1 MKCKNLICLAL
12 VFLIVFSVFAAV
24 AHFINAQTQTAPI
37 ISIVPKGEQGAT
49 SITIIPA
56 QSVGSNFYVN
66 VRVDNYADVN
76 LGSTGAQNGVSGASY
91 VVTWNPAVL
100 EFVNYTDGAWL
111 PDQSN
116 PGDLSNYVADGN
128 LTIGQIAFDTTNP
141 FATADSSAGSVSAT
155 LNFTVVSTGTSTI
168 GLEQQG
174 ASVPYLVAPE
184 TVGSLTSGH
193 AVPNVTAVNA
203 QYGSSTSPSPGPS
216 PSPAP
221 TTSPTPTP
229 TPSSSTHGPTA
240 IISNQ
245 NGTTYETGEQ
255 ILLDGSSS
263 TPGYDATSAESCP
276 ITNYAWLV
284 QYENNSVFG
293 AFSGSGVT
301 IVVNSAG
308 WLQVTLIVTAPD
320 VNTSPNPQYTNTSLA
335 SVWINVQPPQ
345 QLAKIVL
352 TSSQAVYAPQ
362 QLVQLYAYVTFNG
375 ASEANEN
382 VVFTVLSPNG
392 TVISIRTAFT
402 NSTGYAS
409 QSYVTPNIGTSNF
422 GTWTVI
428 ASVEVAQV
436 VVTDKITFEYNYLV
450 TVTING
456 ITLPS
461 SVARGGTMTIK
472 VSIQNTDGITL
483 GSTVA
488 ITIYDQND
496 VPIGSSLSAVSNAAS
511 GASVSETFTIPTWA
525 YVGEAT
531 VYVNILTGNPASG
544 GVPLSPERTANF
556 LITP

>member
-1 MKCKNLICLAL
+1 MKRKNLMCLTL
-12 VFLIVFSVFAAV
+12 VFIITFSVFALMT
-24 AHFINAQTQTAPI
+24 HFINAQTQTDPI
-37 ISIVPKGEQGAT
+37 ISIVPKGQKGAT
-49 SITIIPA
+49 SITTIPA
-56 QSVGSNFYVN
+56 QSVGSNFYVD
-66 VRVDNYADVN
+66 VRVDNYASAN
-76 LGSTGAQNGVSGASY
+76 IGGTNNGVSGASY
-91 VVTWNPAVL
+91 VVTWNLAVL

-116 PGDLSNYVADGN
+116 AGDLSNYVADGN
-128 LTIGQIAFDTTNP
+128 LTIGQIAFDASSAM
-141 FATADSSAGSVSAT
+141 ATADNSAGSVSAT
-155 LNFTVVSTGTSTI
+155 LNFTVVSTGTTTI

-174 ASVPYLVAPE
+174 TSVPYLIAPE
-184 TVGSLTSGH
+184 TVGTLTSGH

-203 QYGSSTSPSPGPS
+203 QYGSSTSSSPLPSPS
-216 PSPAP
+216 SSPAP
-221 TTSPTPTP
+221 TPSPTP
-229 TPSSSTHGPTA
+229 TPSSSSPTHGPTA

-263 TPGYDATSAESCP
+263 TPGYDANSAKSCP

-293 AFSGSGVT
+293 AYSGSGVT
-301 IVVNSAG
+301 IIVNSAE

-320 VNTSPNPQYTNTSLA
+320 VNTSPNPQYMNTSA
-335 SVWINVQPPQ
+335 TSVWIDVKPPQ

-450 TVTING
+450 TITTNG

-461 SVARGGTMTIK
+461 SVARGGKMTVK
-472 VSIQNTDGITL
+472 VDIQNTGGITL

-496 VPIGSSLSAVSNAAS
+496 VPIGSSLSTVTNAAS
-511 GASVSETFTIPTWA
+511 GASISATFTIPTWA

-531 VYVNILTGNPASG
+531 VYVNILTGNPTSG
-544 GVPLSPERTANF
+544 GVPLCPERIANF
-556 LITP
+556 LITS

>member
-1 MKCKNLICLAL
+1 MKRKNLICLAL
-12 VFLIVFSVFAAV
+12 VFIITFSAFAAMV
-24 AHFINAQTQTAPI
+24 HFINAATQTAPI
-37 ISIVPKGEQGAT
+37 ISIVPKGQQGAT
-49 SITIIPA
+49 STTIIPA
-56 QSVGSNFYVN
+56 QSVGSNFYVD
-66 VRVDNYADVN
+66 VRVDNYASVN
-76 LGSTGAQNGVSGASY
+76 IGGTNNGVSGASY
-91 VVTWNPAVL
+91 VVTWNQAVL

-116 PGDLSNYVADGN
+116 AGDVSNYVADGN
-128 LTIGQIAFDTTNP
+128 LTIGQIAFNTGNAM
-141 FATADSSAGSVSAT
+141 ATADNSAGSVSAT
-155 LNFTVVSTGTSTI
+155 LNFTVVSTSTTTI

-184 TVGSLTSGH
+184 TVGELTSDH

-203 QYGSSTSPSPGPS
+203 QYGSSTSSSPSPSPS
-216 PSPAP
+216 SSPAP
-221 TTSPTPTP
+221 TTSPNPTP
-229 TPSSSTHGPTA
+229 TPSSPTHGPTA
-240 IISNQ
+240 IISIQ

-255 ILLDGSSS
+255 ILLNGGSS
-263 TPGYDATSAESCP
+263 TLGYDAISAESCP

-320 VNTSPNPQYTNTSLA
+320 VNTSPNPQYTNTSIT
-335 SVWINVQPPQ
+335 SVWIDVQPPQ

-362 QLVQLYAYVTFNG
+362 QLVRLYAYVTFNG

-402 NSTGYAS
+402 NSSGYAS

-450 TVTING
+450 TVTTNG

-472 VSIQNTDGITL
+472 VNIQNTAGITL

-496 VPIGSSLSAVSNAAS
+496 VPIGSSLSTVSNAAS
-511 GASVSETFTIPTWA
+511 GASISATFTIPTWA

-531 VYVNILTGNPASG
+531 VYVNILTGNPTSG

-556 LITP
+556 LITS